1 LAALCLLA
9 TFAYVG
15 SLPWALQS
23 NDEGLYLYEA
33 KRILLGDAMYR
44 DFFHFVAPGAW
55 YLMAG
60 VYAIFGT
67 SIASAKLTAA
77 FVHAVSSACLFASSR
92 QLGAS
97 QTLALAAPLLYCM
110 VCVPSWPVCS
120 PHWVSTMLTCL
131 LLVVLLRDGWL
142 RRHTDQLLVGALIGL
157 VAVVQQHKGA
167 VLGPVVA
174 LLVVVLTLLEGAS
187 WRELAERLS
196 MLTLGVLVTVVP
208 VLGSALYLAGFDPTF
223 EALVVH
229 PLLNYAPA
237 NSTPWGSIFP
247 LAKDLAANTYPNLL
261 RWSPIVLPATLAL
274 ALGGHLHSISTAES
288 RRWLSLSGVTA
299 ASLASALYYP
309 DFVHI
314 AFAAPPA
321 IVSAVAL
328 AAWCGHYV
336 SRRAGSGRAVALGR
350 IRQALAGLLLAGLT
364 IGAFGAWHDT
374 ARGYD
379 REVETRFGRVA
390 VDGPTIPWVI
400 SAAEAALQGV
410 EPHGLYV
417 HNFPPLY
424 LYLDADNPTP
434 FQIINVAN
442 PLEHD
447 QRIIEI
453 LEDQETEIVVTVDR
467 FVAPRPS
474 LLSYLG
480 ERYELV
486 EESPTDPMLPVTFR
500 VLRRNR

>member
-131 LLVVLLRDGWL
+131 LLVVLLRD
-142 RRHTDQLLVGALIGL
+142 
-157 VAVVQQHKGA
+157 
-167 VLGPVVA
+167 
-174 LLVVVLTLLEGAS
+174 
-187 WRELAERLS
+187 
-196 MLTLGVLVTVVP
+196 GVLVTVVP